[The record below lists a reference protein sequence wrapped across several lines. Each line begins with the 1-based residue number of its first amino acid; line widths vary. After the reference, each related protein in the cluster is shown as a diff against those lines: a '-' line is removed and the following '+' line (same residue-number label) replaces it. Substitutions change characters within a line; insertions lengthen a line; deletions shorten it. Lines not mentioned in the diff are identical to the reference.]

1 MNYAVIYDLV
11 AGILLFATWMYVS
24 DWTTPIISKA
34 FGGNGQH
41 AKCTVCTKV
50 AFNGYLTNWTVS
62 HFVLYLILS
71 YLRPQYST
79 FFILLGIL
87 WEIIELLLEYM
98 SQFDHK
104 NVMCKLLTK
113 CKKTFRNKT
122 QFWQHYFGIRDS
134 GLDVY
139 WCSGGL
145 VGSMMDIV
153 ANTLGVIAGS
163 TLATHSAVADT
174 LGVYFGSTLAKHW
187 AEFKRIIRV

>member
-1 MNYAVIYDLV
+1 MRSVVYDLV
-11 AGILLFATWMYVS
+11 AGILLFSAWLYVS
-24 DWTTPIISKA
+24 DWLSPIISKA

-62 HFVLYLILS
+62 HFVMYLILS
-71 YLRPQYST
+71 YLRPQYAV
-79 FFILLGIL
+79 FFIVMGIL
-87 WEIIELLLEYM
+87 WEIIELILEYI

-104 NVMCKLLTK
+104 NALCRLIT

-139 WCSGGL
+139 WSSGGL
-145 VGSMMDIV
+145 VGSVMDIL
-153 ANTLGVIAGS
+153 ANILGVYVGY
-163 TLATHSAVADT
+163 TLATHSA
-174 LGVYFGSTLAKHW
+174 
-187 AEFKRIIRV
+187 EIKRKIASIL